1 MQTLHPCAYVKT
13 SAAHSRYTQPAR
25 RSFSEVGGE
34 RDRGNNMCL
43 TDLEVSLFQAMI
55 WGFYREYGRSFAWRA
70 IDNPYYVMI
79 SEIMLQ
85 QTQTDRVVAKYE
97 QFIEAFPTIAHLAS
111 ADLREVLG
119 VWQGLGYNRRGKALW
134 DNARNIVQNF
144 SGIVPEDP
152 AILETFASIGP
163 NTAGSIVAF
172 AFNKPVVF
180 IETNIRTVYLHTF
193 FKGQQEVRD
202 KQLMP
207 LIEQTLDHTN
217 PREWYY
223 ALMDYGVHLK
233 KLFVNPSRASAHYA
247 VQSKFQGSDR
257 QIRGRIIKELALSGA
272 TSKQQLF
279 AKLGDDYERYER
291 IIHTLVSDA
300 LVRIEGEL
308 VFI

>member
-1 MQTLHPCAYVKT
+1 ML
-13 SAAHSRYTQPAR
+13 TQQEIR
-25 RSFSEVGGE
+25 
-34 RDRGNNMCL
+34 
-43 TDLEVSLFQAMI
+43 LFQAMI
-55 WGFYREYGRSFAWRA
+55 WRFYHQYGRSFAWRH

-85 QTQTDRVVAKYE
+85 QTQTDRVVVKYE
-97 QFIEAFPTIAHLAS
+97 QFIDVFPTIAHLAA

-134 DNARNIVQNF
+134 DNARKIVQDFN
-144 SGIVPEDP
+144 GIVPDNP

-172 AFNKPVVF
+172 AFNKSVIF
-180 IETNIRTVYLHTF
+180 IETNIRAVYLHTF
-193 FKGQQEVRD
+193 FKGQNEVRD

-207 LIEQTLDHTN
+207 LIEQTLDQAN

-233 KLFVNPSRASAHYA
+233 KLCINPGRASAHYA

-257 QIRGRIIKELALSGA
+257 QIRGRIIKELALGGA

-291 IIHTLVSDA
+291 IVHTLVSDA
-300 LVRIEGEL
+300 LVRIEDEL

>member
-1 MQTLHPCAYVKT
+1 ML
-13 SAAHSRYTQPAR
+13 TQQ
-25 RSFSEVGGE
+25 EI
-34 RDRGNNMCL
+34 M
-43 TDLEVSLFQAMI
+43 LFQAMI
-55 WGFYREYGRSFAWRA
+55 WRFYHEYGRSFAWRN

-85 QTQTDRVVAKYE
+85 QTQTDRVAAKYE
-97 QFIEAFPTIAHLAS
+97 QFIDAFPTITHLAA

-134 DNARNIVQNF
+134 DNARKIVQDFN
-144 SGIVPEDP
+144 GIVPDNP

-172 AFNKPVVF
+172 AFNKPVAF

-193 FKGQQEVRD
+193 FKGQNEVRD

-207 LIEQTLDHTN
+207 LIEQTLDHAN

-233 KLFVNPSRASAHYA
+233 KLFINPSRASAHYA

-272 TSKQQLF
+272 TSKQELF
-279 AKLGDDYERYER
+279 AKLGNDCERYER
-291 IIHTLVSDA
+291 IVDSLVADA
-300 LVRIEGEL
+300 LVRLNDDI
-308 VFI
+308 VYI